1 MRGGHRRYVVSSCKK
16 IAFYYLKRRQNEKI
30 SSVFIKCC
38 HNGCYIYTPAFAYE
52 GQPLGRNVAYNRTVN
67 VSNSFNTN
75 EYNKPDFLTD
85 GNLERGYQTAC
96 VSSNKDNPYEDPQTW
111 SMDLGRSYEI
121 DKVVLYWEN
130 AAAKKYKI
138 YVSENKTD
146 WMEVASEEAGEKGR
160 FKYDFAPTNA
170 RYVKIELEER
180 TMEIYGY
187 CMYEWQIFTV
197 GSVEEKEMPNLA
209 ENATAVSSS
218 DDGENSAEKAIDGD
232 EGTMWRTEYIQD
244 PTVTDEE
251 KANENITLSWNS
263 PQTFDTVKVKWGG
276 GYMKG
281 YKLQTSDDGETW
293 TDMYEVTSGIASEY
307 RNIRLK
313 EAVTT
318 SHLRLQGIT
327 FGAYCFEIYE
337 IQVYDQTNVPVESI
351 NLNYTSKKLNLD
363 KEEDNKVELE
373 YNLAPSN
380 TSQTDVVWSSSNEAV
395 AEVKNG
401 VVAGK
406 SVGRADITIAS
417 KDNPNVKKTC
427 VVYVSKELDKSK
439 VTAVRNDKNINV
451 NWTKVA
457 HASSYVLSRYN
468 KSTGIVNDIYEG
480 TDTAFEDK
488 DLTSGKYVYT
498 VKAIVDENAADANL
512 YSNSVSEES
521 EAVIIPESV
530 TGIEVANDYQH
541 MGLFVGGSGKIRY
554 SVLPSNATNTNVTF
568 KSLNE
573 KVAIVDANGVVTGV
587 SEGNADIVITTEE
600 GGFEAKCAVRV
611 DGIDARG
618 IERVGD
624 KTVTMGLN
632 QTRQLQVKITPSDT
646 TNKNVQWTSSNNSVA
661 TVDSNGVVIS
671 KNSGSTIITATTHN
685 GLKTEFFIEVETPVT
700 NITLNSNEINL
711 NPGGTFK
718 LDATVN
724 PSNASNKNI
733 KWISANESIATV
745 DQSGNV
751 TADVA
756 GTTYISAV
764 SADGKVVAT
773 CTVNVSK
780 PVVTK
785 PAKVKIKSAKKK
797 GKKVTLKWKKI
808 SDAAGY
814 VVYMKTNSGKFKA
827 VKTVKKAKTVKAVI
841 SLKKGNKYS
850 FKIRAYKLDEET
862 NVYGAYSKIKKVKM

>member
-1 MRGGHRRYVVSSCKK
+1 MKK
-16 IAFYYLKRRQNEKI
+16 LVACLL
-30 SSVFIKCC
+30 SVATMVATL
-38 HNGCYIYTPAFAYE
+38 YTPAFAYE

-121 DKVVLYWEN
+121 NKVVLYWEN

-146 WMEVASEEAGEKGR
+146 WMKVASEEAGEKGR

-209 ENATAVSSS
+209 ENATAVASS

-251 KANENITLSWNS
+251 KADENITLSWNS
-263 PQTFDTVKVKWGG
+263 PQTFDTIKIKWGG

-313 EAVTT
+313 EVVTT

-498 VKAIVDENAADANL
+498 VKAIVDENDADANL

-521 EAVIIPESV
+521 EAVIIPEPV

-554 SVLPSNATNTNVTF
+554 SVLPGNATNTNVTF

-573 KVAIVDANGVVTGV
+573 KVATVDANGDVTGV

-600 GGFEAKCAVRV
+600 GGFEAKCTVRV

-751 TADVA
+751 AADVA

-841 SLKKGNKYS
+841 SIKKGNKYS

>member
-1 MRGGHRRYVVSSCKK
+1 MKK
-16 IAFYYLKRRQNEKI
+16 LVACLL
-30 SSVFIKCC
+30 SVATMVATL
-38 HNGCYIYTPAFAYE
+38 YTPAFAYE

-111 SMDLGRSYEI
+111 SIDLGRSYEI
-121 DKVVLYWEN
+121 DKIVLYWEN

-197 GSVEEKEMPNLA
+197 GSVEEKEVPNLA
-209 ENATAVSSS
+209 ENATAVASS

-251 KANENITLSWNS
+251 KADENITLSWNS

-281 YKLQTSDDGETW
+281 YTLQTSDDGETW

-373 YNLAPSN
+373 YNLSPSN
-380 TSQTDVVWSSSNEAV
+380 TSQTDIVWSSSNEAV
-395 AEVKNG
+395 AKVKNG
-401 VVAGK
+401 VVTGK
-406 SVGRADITIAS
+406 SVGTAIITIAS

-457 HASSYVLSRYN
+457 HASSYVLLRYN

-498 VKAIVDENAADANL
+498 VKAIVDENDADANL

-521 EAVIIPESV
+521 EAVIIPEPV

-554 SVLPSNATNTNVTF
+554 SVLPGNATNTNVTF

-573 KVAIVDANGVVTGV
+573 KVATVDANGVVTGV

-600 GGFEAKCAVRV
+600 GGFEAKCTVRV

-661 TVDSNGVVIS
+661 TVDSNGGVTS
-671 KNSGSTIITATTHN
+671 KNSGSTIITVTTHN

-827 VKTVKKAKTVKAVI
+827 VKTVKKAKKVKAVI

>member
-1 MRGGHRRYVVSSCKK
+1 MKK
-16 IAFYYLKRRQNEKI
+16 LVACLL
-30 SSVFIKCC
+30 SVATMVATL
-38 HNGCYIYTPAFAYE
+38 YTPAFAYE

-121 DKVVLYWEN
+121 NKVVLYWEN

-209 ENATAVSSS
+209 ENATAVASS

-401 VVAGK
+401 VVEGK

-427 VVYVSKELDKSK
+427 VVYASKELDKSK
-439 VTAVRNDKNINV
+439 VTAVRNDKIINV
-451 NWTKVA
+451 NWKKVA

-498 VKAIVDENAADANL
+498 VKAIVDENDADANL

-600 GGFEAKCAVRV
+600 GGFEAKCTVRV

>member
-1 MRGGHRRYVVSSCKK
+1 MKK
-16 IAFYYLKRRQNEKI
+16 LVACLL
-30 SSVFIKCC
+30 SVATMVATL
-38 HNGCYIYTPAFAYE
+38 YTPAFAYE

-138 YVSENKTD
+138 YVSENKID

-281 YKLQTSDDGETW
+281 YKLRISDDGETW

-363 KEEDNKVELE
+363 KKEDNKVELE

-480 TDTAFEDK
+480 TDTTFEDK

-573 KVAIVDANGVVTGV
+573 KVATVDANGVVTGV

-600 GGFEAKCAVRV
+600 GGFEAKCTVRV

>member
-1 MRGGHRRYVVSSCKK
+1 MKK
-16 IAFYYLKRRQNEKI
+16 LVACLL
-30 SSVFIKCC
+30 SVATMVATL
-38 HNGCYIYTPAFAYE
+38 YTPAFAYE

-146 WMEVASEEAGEKGR
+146 WMEVASEEAGEKRR

-209 ENATAVSSS
+209 ENATAVASS

-276 GYMKG
+276 CYMKG

-337 IQVYDQTNVPVESI
+337 IQVYDQTNVPVENI

-427 VVYVSKELDKSK
+427 VVYVSKELDNSK

-498 VKAIVDENAADANL
+498 VKAIVDENDADANF

-573 KVAIVDANGVVTGV
+573 KVATVDANGVVTGV

>member
-1 MRGGHRRYVVSSCKK
+1 MKK
-16 IAFYYLKRRQNEKI
+16 LVACLL
-30 SSVFIKCC
+30 SVATMVATL
-38 HNGCYIYTPAFAYE
+38 YTPAFAYE

-197 GSVEEKEMPNLA
+197 GSVEEKEMSNLA
-209 ENATAVSSS
+209 ENATAVASS

-244 PTVTDEE
+244 QTVTDEE

-373 YNLAPSN
+373 YNIAPSN
-380 TSQTDVVWSSSNEAV
+380 TSQTDIVWSSSNEAV

-498 VKAIVDENAADANL
+498 VKVIVDENDADTNL

-521 EAVIIPESV
+521 EAVIIPEPV

-554 SVLPSNATNTNVTF
+554 SVLPGNATNTNVTF

-573 KVAIVDANGVVTGV
+573 KVATVDANGVVTGV

-600 GGFEAKCAVRV
+600 GGFEAKCTVRV

-661 TVDSNGVVIS
+661 TVDSNGVVTS

-685 GLKTEFFIEVETPVT
+685 ELKTEFFIEVETPVT

>member
-1 MRGGHRRYVVSSCKK
+1 MKK
-16 IAFYYLKRRQNEKI
+16 LVACLL
-30 SSVFIKCC
+30 SVATMVATL
-38 HNGCYIYTPAFAYE
+38 YTPAFAYE

-96 VSSNKDNPYEDPQTW
+96 VSSNKNNPYEDPQTW

-363 KEEDNKVELE
+363 KKEDNKVELE

-573 KVAIVDANGVVTGV
+573 KVATVDANGVVTGV

-600 GGFEAKCAVRV
+600 GGFEAKCTVRV

>member
-1 MRGGHRRYVVSSCKK
+1 MKK
-16 IAFYYLKRRQNEKI
+16 LVACLL
-30 SSVFIKCC
+30 SVATMVATL
-38 HNGCYIYTPAFAYE
+38 YTPAFAYE

-96 VSSNKDNPYEDPQTW
+96 ISSNKDNPYEDPQTW

-121 DKVVLYWEN
+121 DKVILYWEN

-197 GSVEEKEMPNLA
+197 GSVEEKEVPNLA
-209 ENATAVSSS
+209 ENATAVASS

-251 KANENITLSWNS
+251 KADENITLSWNS

-373 YNLAPSN
+373 YNLSPSN
-380 TSQTDVVWSSSNEAV
+380 TSQTDIVWSSSNEAV
-395 AEVKNG
+395 AKVKNG
-401 VVAGK
+401 VVTGK
-406 SVGRADITIAS
+406 SVGTAIITIAS

-498 VKAIVDENAADANL
+498 VKAIVDENDADTNL

-521 EAVIIPESV
+521 EAVIIPEPV
-530 TGIEVANDYQH
+530 TGIEVANDYKH

-554 SVLPSNATNTNVTF
+554 SVLPGNATNTNVTF

-573 KVAIVDANGVVTGV
+573 KVATVDANGVVTGV

-600 GGFEAKCAVRV
+600 GGFEAKCTVRV

-661 TVDSNGVVIS
+661 TVDSNGVVTS

-685 GLKTEFFIEVETPVT
+685 ELKTEFFIEVETSVT

-751 TADVA
+751 AADVA

-827 VKTVKKAKTVKAVI
+827 VKTVKKAKKVKAVI

>member
-1 MRGGHRRYVVSSCKK
+1 MKK
-16 IAFYYLKRRQNEKI
+16 LVACLL
-30 SSVFIKCC
+30 SVATMVATL
-38 HNGCYIYTPAFAYE
+38 YTPAFAYE

-337 IQVYDQTNVPVESI
+337 IQVYDQTNVPVENI

-554 SVLPSNATNTNVTF
+554 SVIPSNATNTNVTF

-600 GGFEAKCAVRV
+600 GGFEAKCTVRV

-808 SDAAGY
+808 SDVAGY

-827 VKTVKKAKTVKAVI
+827 IKTVKKAKTVKAVI

>member
-1 MRGGHRRYVVSSCKK
+1 MKK
-16 IAFYYLKRRQNEKI
+16 LVACLL
-30 SSVFIKCC
+30 SVATMVATL
-38 HNGCYIYTPAFAYE
+38 YTPAFAYE

-180 TMEIYGY
+180 TMETYGY

-209 ENATAVSSS
+209 ENATAVASS

-363 KEEDNKVELE
+363 KKEDNKVELE

-480 TDTAFEDK
+480 TDTTFEDK

-573 KVAIVDANGVVTGV
+573 KVATVDANGVVTGV

-600 GGFEAKCAVRV
+600 GGFEAKCTVRV

>member
-1 MRGGHRRYVVSSCKK
+1 MKK
-16 IAFYYLKRRQNEKI
+16 LVACLL
-30 SSVFIKCC
+30 SVATMVATL
-38 HNGCYIYTPAFAYE
+38 YTPAFAYE

-209 ENATAVSSS
+209 ENATAVASS

-244 PTVTDEE
+244 STVTDEE

-401 VVAGK
+401 VVEGK

-417 KDNPNVKKTC
+417 KDNPNTKKTC

-439 VTAVRNDKNINV
+439 VTAVRNDKIINV
-451 NWTKVA
+451 NWKKVA

-498 VKAIVDENAADANL
+498 VKAIVDENDADANL

-600 GGFEAKCAVRV
+600 GGFEAKCTVRV
-611 DGIDARG
+611 DGIYARG

-632 QTRQLQVKITPSDT
+632 QTRQLQVKIAPSDT

-764 SADGKVVAT
+764 SADGKVIAT

>member
-1 MRGGHRRYVVSSCKK
+1 MKK
-16 IAFYYLKRRQNEKI
+16 LVACLL
-30 SSVFIKCC
+30 SVATMVATL
-38 HNGCYIYTPAFAYE
+38 YTPAFAYE

-209 ENATAVSSS
+209 ENATAVASS

-439 VTAVRNDKNINV
+439 VTAVRNDKIINV

-498 VKAIVDENAADANL
+498 VKAIVDENAADTNI

-600 GGFEAKCAVRV
+600 GGFEAKCTVRV

-745 DQSGNV
+745 DPSGNV

-827 VKTVKKAKTVKAVI
+827 IKTVKKAKTIKAVI

>member
-1 MRGGHRRYVVSSCKK
+1 MKK
-16 IAFYYLKRRQNEKI
+16 LVACLL
-30 SSVFIKCC
+30 SVATMVATL
-38 HNGCYIYTPAFAYE
+38 YTPAFAYE
-52 GQPLGRNVAYNRTVN
+52 GQPLGRNVAYDRTVN

-209 ENATAVSSS
+209 ENATAVASS

-244 PTVTDEE
+244 STVTDEE

-401 VVAGK
+401 VVEGK

-417 KDNPNVKKTC
+417 KDNPNTKKTC

-439 VTAVRNDKNINV
+439 VTAVRNDKIINV
-451 NWTKVA
+451 NWKKVA

-498 VKAIVDENAADANL
+498 VKAIVDENDADANL

-600 GGFEAKCAVRV
+600 GGFEAKCTVRV
-611 DGIDARG
+611 DGIYARG

-764 SADGKVVAT
+764 SADGKVIAT

>member
-1 MRGGHRRYVVSSCKK
+1 MKK
-16 IAFYYLKRRQNEKI
+16 LVACLL
-30 SSVFIKCC
+30 SVATMVATL
-38 HNGCYIYTPAFAYE
+38 YTPAFAYE

-96 VSSNKDNPYEDPQTW
+96 VSLNKDNPYEDPQTW

-187 CMYEWQIFTV
+187 CMYELQIFTV

-209 ENATAVSSS
+209 ENATAVASS

-244 PTVTDEE
+244 QTVTDEE

-363 KEEDNKVELE
+363 KEEDNKVELD
-373 YNLAPSN
+373 YNIAPSN

-401 VVAGK
+401 VVTGK

-498 VKAIVDENAADANL
+498 VKVIVDENDADTNL

-521 EAVIIPESV
+521 EAVIIPEPV

-554 SVLPSNATNTNVTF
+554 SVLPGNATNTNVTF

-573 KVAIVDANGVVTGV
+573 KVATVDANGVVTGV

-600 GGFEAKCAVRV
+600 GGFEAKCTVRV
-611 DGIDARG
+611 DGIYARG

-661 TVDSNGVVIS
+661 TVDSNGVITS

-685 GLKTEFFIEVETPVT
+685 ELKTEFFIEVETSVT

-711 NPGGTFK
+711 NTGGTFK

-751 TADVA
+751 AADVA

-808 SDAAGY
+808 SYVAGY

-862 NVYGAYSKIKKVKM
+862 NVYVAYSKIKKVKM

>member
-1 MRGGHRRYVVSSCKK
+1 MKK
-16 IAFYYLKRRQNEKI
+16 LVACLL
-30 SSVFIKCC
+30 SVATMVATL
-38 HNGCYIYTPAFAYE
+38 YTPAFAYE
-52 GQPLGRNVAYNRTVN
+52 GQPLGRNVAYDRTVN

-209 ENATAVSSS
+209 ENATAVASS

-251 KANENITLSWNS
+251 KADENITLSWNS

-457 HASSYVLSRYN
+457 HVSSYVLSRYN

-521 EAVIIPESV
+521 EAVIIPEPV

-600 GGFEAKCAVRV
+600 GGFEAKCTVRV

-745 DQSGNV
+745 DPSGNV

>member
-1 MRGGHRRYVVSSCKK
+1 MKK
-16 IAFYYLKRRQNEKI
+16 LVACLL
-30 SSVFIKCC
+30 SVATMVATL
-38 HNGCYIYTPAFAYE
+38 YTPALAYD
-52 GQPLGRNVAYNRTVN
+52 GQPLGENVAYRRTVD

-111 SMDLGRSYEI
+111 SMDLGRSYQI

-170 RYVKIELEER
+170 RYVKIKLEER

-197 GSVEEKEMPNLA
+197 GSVEEKEVPNLA
-209 ENATAVSSS
+209 ENATAVASS

-251 KANENITLSWNS
+251 KADENITLSWNS

-281 YKLQTSDDGETW
+281 YKLQTSDDGEIW

-327 FGAYCFEIYE
+327 FGAYCFEVYE

-351 NLNYTSKKLNLD
+351 NLNYTSKKLNLY

-380 TSQTDVVWSSSNEAV
+380 TSQTDIVWSSSNEAV

-401 VVAGK
+401 VVTGK
-406 SVGRADITIAS
+406 SVGTAIITIAS

-457 HASSYVLSRYN
+457 HASSYVLLRYN

-498 VKAIVDENAADANL
+498 VKAIVDENDADANL

-521 EAVIIPESV
+521 EAVIIPEPV

-554 SVLPSNATNTNVTF
+554 SVLPGNATNTNVTF

-573 KVAIVDANGVVTGV
+573 KVATVDANGVVTGV

-600 GGFEAKCAVRV
+600 GGFEAKCTVRV

-618 IERVGD
+618 VERVGD

-632 QTRQLQVKITPSDT
+632 QTSQLQVKITPSDT

-661 TVDSNGVVIS
+661 TVDSNGVVTS
-671 KNSGSTIITATTHN
+671 KNSGSTIITVTTHN

-751 TADVA
+751 AADVA

-827 VKTVKKAKTVKAVI
+827 VKTVKKAKKVKAVI

>member
-1 MRGGHRRYVVSSCKK
+1 MKK
-16 IAFYYLKRRQNEKI
+16 LVACLL
-30 SSVFIKCC
+30 SVATL
-38 HNGCYIYTPAFAYE
+38 YTPAFAYE

-121 DKVVLYWEN
+121 DKVILYWEN

-197 GSVEEKEMPNLA
+197 GSVEEKEVPNLA
-209 ENATAVSSS
+209 ENATAVASS

-244 PTVTDEE
+244 QTVTDEE

-373 YNLAPSN
+373 YNLSPSN
-380 TSQTDVVWSSSNEAV
+380 TSQTDIVWSSSNEAV

-401 VVAGK
+401 VVTGK

-498 VKAIVDENAADANL
+498 VKAIVDENDADTNL

-521 EAVIIPESV
+521 EAVIIPEPV
-530 TGIEVANDYQH
+530 TGIEVANDYKH

-554 SVLPSNATNTNVTF
+554 SVLPGNATNTNVTF

-573 KVAIVDANGVVTGV
+573 KVATVDANGVVTGV

-600 GGFEAKCAVRV
+600 GGFEAKCTVRV

-661 TVDSNGVVIS
+661 TVDSNGVVTS

-685 GLKTEFFIEVETPVT
+685 ELKTEFFIEVETSVT

-751 TADVA
+751 AADVA

-827 VKTVKKAKTVKAVI
+827 VKTVKKAKKVKAVI

>member
-1 MRGGHRRYVVSSCKK
+1 MKK
-16 IAFYYLKRRQNEKI
+16 LVACLL
-30 SSVFIKCC
+30 SVATMVATL
-38 HNGCYIYTPAFAYE
+38 YTPAFAYE

-85 GNLERGYQTAC
+85 GNLERGYQTAR

-209 ENATAVSSS
+209 ENATAVASS

-451 NWTKVA
+451 KWTKVA

-498 VKAIVDENAADANL
+498 VKAIVDENDANANL

-600 GGFEAKCAVRV
+600 GGFEAKCTVRV

>member
-1 MRGGHRRYVVSSCKK
+1 MKK
-16 IAFYYLKRRQNEKI
+16 LVACLL
-30 SSVFIKCC
+30 SVATMVATL
-38 HNGCYIYTPAFAYE
+38 YTPAFAYE

-209 ENATAVSSS
+209 ENATAVASS

-380 TSQTDVVWSSSNEAV
+380 TSQPDVVWSSSNEAV

>member
-1 MRGGHRRYVVSSCKK
+1 MKK
-16 IAFYYLKRRQNEKI
+16 LVACLL
-30 SSVFIKCC
+30 SVATMVATL
-38 HNGCYIYTPAFAYE
+38 YTPAFAYE

-197 GSVEEKEMPNLA
+197 GSVEEKEVPNLA
-209 ENATAVSSS
+209 ENATAVASS

-244 PTVTDEE
+244 QTVTDEE

-327 FGAYCFEIYE
+327 FSAYCFEIYE

-373 YNLAPSN
+373 YNLSPSN
-380 TSQTDVVWSSSNEAV
+380 TSQTDIVWSSSNEAV

-401 VVAGK
+401 VVTGK

-498 VKAIVDENAADANL
+498 VKAIVDENDADTNL

-521 EAVIIPESV
+521 EAVIIPEPV
-530 TGIEVANDYQH
+530 TGIEVANDYKH

-554 SVLPSNATNTNVTF
+554 SVLPGNATNTNVTF

-573 KVAIVDANGVVTGV
+573 KVATVDANGVVTGV

-600 GGFEAKCAVRV
+600 GGFEAKCTVRV

-661 TVDSNGVVIS
+661 TVDSNGVVTS

-685 GLKTEFFIEVETPVT
+685 ELKTEFFIEVETSVT

-751 TADVA
+751 AADVA

-827 VKTVKKAKTVKAVI
+827 VKTVKKAKKVKAVI

>member
-1 MRGGHRRYVVSSCKK
+1 MKK
-16 IAFYYLKRRQNEKI
+16 LVACLL
-30 SSVFIKCC
+30 SVATMVATL
-38 HNGCYIYTPAFAYE
+38 YTPAFAYE

-96 VSSNKDNPYEDPQTW
+96 ISSNKDNPYEDPQTW

-209 ENATAVSSS
+209 ENATAVASS

-244 PTVTDEE
+244 STVTDEE

-401 VVAGK
+401 VVEGK

-417 KDNPNVKKTC
+417 KDNPNTKKTC

-439 VTAVRNDKNINV
+439 VTAVRNDKIINV
-451 NWTKVA
+451 NWKKVA

-498 VKAIVDENAADANL
+498 VKAIVDENDADANL

-600 GGFEAKCAVRV
+600 GGFEAKCTVRV
-611 DGIDARG
+611 DGIYARG

-764 SADGKVVAT
+764 SADGKVIAT

>member
-1 MRGGHRRYVVSSCKK
+1 MKK
-16 IAFYYLKRRQNEKI
+16 LVACLL
-30 SSVFIKCC
+30 SVATMVATL
-38 HNGCYIYTPAFAYE
+38 YTPAFAYE

-111 SMDLGRSYEI
+111 SIDLGRSYEI
-121 DKVVLYWEN
+121 DKIVLYWEN

-209 ENATAVSSS
+209 KNATAVASS

-251 KANENITLSWNS
+251 KADENITLSWNS

-373 YNLAPSN
+373 YNLSPSN
-380 TSQTDVVWSSSNEAV
+380 TSQTDIVWSSSNEAV
-395 AEVKNG
+395 AKVKNG
-401 VVAGK
+401 VVTGK
-406 SVGRADITIAS
+406 SVGTAIITIAS

-457 HASSYVLSRYN
+457 HASSYVLLRYN

-498 VKAIVDENAADANL
+498 VKAIVDENDADANL

-521 EAVIIPESV
+521 EAVIIPEPV

-554 SVLPSNATNTNVTF
+554 SVLPGNATNTNVTF

-573 KVAIVDANGVVTGV
+573 KVATVDANGVVTGV

-600 GGFEAKCAVRV
+600 GGFEAKCTVRV

-661 TVDSNGVVIS
+661 TVDSNGGVTS
-671 KNSGSTIITATTHN
+671 KNSGSTIITVTTHN

>member
-1 MRGGHRRYVVSSCKK
+1 MKK
-16 IAFYYLKRRQNEKI
+16 LVACLL
-30 SSVFIKCC
+30 SVATMVATL
-38 HNGCYIYTPAFAYE
+38 YTPAFAYE

-111 SMDLGRSYEI
+111 SIDLGRSYEI
-121 DKVVLYWEN
+121 DKIVLYWEN

-197 GSVEEKEMPNLA
+197 GSVEEKEVPNLA
-209 ENATAVSSS
+209 ENATAVASS

-244 PTVTDEE
+244 QTVTDEE

-373 YNLAPSN
+373 YNIAPSN

-468 KSTGIVNDIYEG
+468 KITGIVNDIYEG

-498 VKAIVDENAADANL
+498 VKAILDENEADANL

-521 EAVIIPESV
+521 EAVIIPEPV
-530 TGIEVANDYQH
+530 TGIEVANDYKH

-554 SVLPSNATNTNVTF
+554 SVLPGNATNTNVTF

-573 KVAIVDANGVVTGV
+573 KVATVDANGVVTGV

-600 GGFEAKCAVRV
+600 GGFEAKCTVRV

-646 TNKNVQWTSSNNSVA
+646 TNKNVQWTSSNNSVT
-661 TVDSNGVVIS
+661 TVDSNGVVTS

-711 NPGGTFK
+711 NQGGTFK

-827 VKTVKKAKTVKAVI
+827 VKTVKKAKKVKAVI

>member
-1 MRGGHRRYVVSSCKK
+1 MKK
-16 IAFYYLKRRQNEKI
+16 LVACLL
-30 SSVFIKCC
+30 SVATMVATL
-38 HNGCYIYTPAFAYE
+38 YTPAFAYE

-209 ENATAVSSS
+209 ENATAVASS

-337 IQVYDQTNVPVESI
+337 IQVYDQTNVPVENI

-427 VVYVSKELDKSK
+427 VVYVSKELDNSK

-498 VKAIVDENAADANL
+498 VKAIVDENDADANF

-573 KVAIVDANGVVTGV
+573 KVATVDANGVVTGV

-600 GGFEAKCAVRV
+600 GGFEAKCTVRV

-661 TVDSNGVVIS
+661 TVDSNGVVTS

-764 SADGKVVAT
+764 SADGKVIAT

>member
-1 MRGGHRRYVVSSCKK
+1 MKK
-16 IAFYYLKRRQNEKI
+16 LVACLL
-30 SSVFIKCC
+30 SVATMVATL
-38 HNGCYIYTPAFAYE
+38 YTPAFAYE

-209 ENATAVSSS
+209 ENATAVASS

-363 KEEDNKVELE
+363 KKEDNKVELE
-373 YNLAPSN
+373 YNLAPFN

-498 VKAIVDENAADANL
+498 VKAIVDENDANANL

-554 SVLPSNATNTNVTF
+554 SVIPSNATNTNVTF

-600 GGFEAKCAVRV
+600 GGFEAKCTVRV

-661 TVDSNGVVIS
+661 TVDSNGVVTS

-711 NPGGTFK
+711 NTGGTFK

-745 DQSGNV
+745 DKSGNV
-751 TADVA
+751 IADVA

-780 PVVTK
+780 PIVTK

-827 VKTVKKAKTVKAVI
+827 VKTVKKAKTVKVVI

>member
-1 MRGGHRRYVVSSCKK
+1 MKK
-16 IAFYYLKRRQNEKI
+16 LVACLL
-30 SSVFIKCC
+30 SVATMVATL
-38 HNGCYIYTPAFAYE
+38 YTPAFAYE

-121 DKVVLYWEN
+121 DKVILYWEN

-197 GSVEEKEMPNLA
+197 GSVEEKEVPNLA
-209 ENATAVSSS
+209 ENATAVASS

-244 PTVTDEE
+244 QTVTDEE

-373 YNLAPSN
+373 YNIAPSN
-380 TSQTDVVWSSSNEAV
+380 TSQTDIVWSSSNEAV

-401 VVAGK
+401 VVTGK

-468 KSTGIVNDIYEG
+468 KITGIVNDIYEG

-498 VKAIVDENAADANL
+498 VKAILDENEADANL

-521 EAVIIPESV
+521 EAVIIPEPV

-554 SVLPSNATNTNVTF
+554 SVLPGNATNTNVTF

-573 KVAIVDANGVVTGV
+573 KVATVDANGVVTGV

-600 GGFEAKCAVRV
+600 GGFEAKCTVRV

-661 TVDSNGVVIS
+661 TVDSNGVVTS

-685 GLKTEFFIEVETPVT
+685 GLKTEFFIEVETSVT

-751 TADVA
+751 TADVD

-827 VKTVKKAKTVKAVI
+827 VKTVKKAKKVKAVI

>member
-1 MRGGHRRYVVSSCKK
+1 MKK
-16 IAFYYLKRRQNEKI
+16 LVACLL
-30 SSVFIKCC
+30 SVATMVATL
-38 HNGCYIYTPAFAYE
+38 YTPAFAYE

-209 ENATAVSSS
+209 ENATAVASS

-363 KEEDNKVELE
+363 KKEDNKVELE

-480 TDTAFEDK
+480 TDTTFEDK

-573 KVAIVDANGVVTGV
+573 KVATVDANGVVTGV

-600 GGFEAKCAVRV
+600 GGFEAKCTVRV

-632 QTRQLQVKITPSDT
+632 QTCQLQVKITPSDT

>member
-1 MRGGHRRYVVSSCKK
+1 MKK
-16 IAFYYLKRRQNEKI
+16 LVACLL
-30 SSVFIKCC
+30 SVATMVATL
-38 HNGCYIYTPAFAYE
+38 YTPAFAYE

-111 SMDLGRSYEI
+111 SIDLGRSYEI
-121 DKVVLYWEN
+121 DKIVLYWES

-170 RYVKIELEER
+170 RYVKIKLEER

-197 GSVEEKEMPNLA
+197 GSVEEKEVPNLA
-209 ENATAVSSS
+209 ENATAVASS

-244 PTVTDEE
+244 QTVTDEE

-373 YNLAPSN
+373 YNIAPSN

-417 KDNPNVKKTC
+417 KDNPNVKKIC

-468 KSTGIVNDIYEG
+468 KITGIVNDIYEG

-498 VKAIVDENAADANL
+498 VKAIVDENDADTNL

-521 EAVIIPESV
+521 EAVIIPEPV

-554 SVLPSNATNTNVTF
+554 SVLPGNATNTNATF

-573 KVAIVDANGVVTGV
+573 KVATVDANGVVTGV

-600 GGFEAKCAVRV
+600 GGFEAKCTVRV

-632 QTRQLQVKITPSDT
+632 QTSQLQVKITPSDT

-661 TVDSNGVVIS
+661 TVDSNGGVTS
-671 KNSGSTIITATTHN
+671 KNSGSTIITVTTHN

-751 TADVA
+751 AADVA

>member
-1 MRGGHRRYVVSSCKK
+1 MKK
-16 IAFYYLKRRQNEKI
+16 LVACLL
-30 SSVFIKCC
+30 SVATMVATL
-38 HNGCYIYTPAFAYE
+38 YTPAFAYE

-209 ENATAVSSS
+209 ENATAVASS

-380 TSQTDVVWSSSNEAV
+380 TSQPDVVWSSSNEAV

-600 GGFEAKCAVRV
+600 GGFEAKCTVRV

>member
-1 MRGGHRRYVVSSCKK
+1 MKK
-16 IAFYYLKRRQNEKI
+16 LVACLL
-30 SSVFIKCC
+30 SVATMVATL
-38 HNGCYIYTPAFAYE
+38 YTPAFAYE

-160 FKYDFAPTNA
+160 FKYDFAPTNS

-363 KEEDNKVELE
+363 KKEDNKVELE

-573 KVAIVDANGVVTGV
+573 K
-587 SEGNADIVITTEE
+587 
-600 GGFEAKCAVRV
+600 
-611 DGIDARG
+611 
-618 IERVGD
+618 
-624 KTVTMGLN
+624 
-632 QTRQLQVKITPSDT
+632 
-646 TNKNVQWTSSNNSVA
+646 
-661 TVDSNGVVIS
+661 
-671 KNSGSTIITATTHN
+671 
-685 GLKTEFFIEVETPVT
+685 
-700 NITLNSNEINL
+700 
-711 NPGGTFK
+711 
-718 LDATVN
+718 
-724 PSNASNKNI
+724 
-733 KWISANESIATV
+733 
-745 DQSGNV
+745 
-751 TADVA
+751 
-756 GTTYISAV
+756 
-764 SADGKVVAT
+764 
-773 CTVNVSK
+773 
-780 PVVTK
+780 
-785 PAKVKIKSAKKK
+785 
-797 GKKVTLKWKKI
+797 
-808 SDAAGY
+808 
-814 VVYMKTNSGKFKA
+814 
-827 VKTVKKAKTVKAVI
+827 
-841 SLKKGNKYS
+841 
-850 FKIRAYKLDEET
+850 
-862 NVYGAYSKIKKVKM
+862 

>member
-1 MRGGHRRYVVSSCKK
+1 MKK
-16 IAFYYLKRRQNEKI
+16 LVACLL
-30 SSVFIKCC
+30 SVATMVATL
-38 HNGCYIYTPAFAYE
+38 YTPAFAYE

-209 ENATAVSSS
+209 ENATAVASS

-281 YKLQTSDDGETW
+281 YKLQISDDGETW

-318 SHLRLQGIT
+318 THLRLQGIT

-363 KEEDNKVELE
+363 KKEDNKVELE

-480 TDTAFEDK
+480 TDTTFEDK

-554 SVLPSNATNTNVTF
+554 SVIPSNATNTNVTF

-600 GGFEAKCAVRV
+600 GGFEAKCTVRV

-780 PVVTK
+780 PIVTK

>member
-1 MRGGHRRYVVSSCKK
+1 MKK
-16 IAFYYLKRRQNEKI
+16 LVACLL
-30 SSVFIKCC
+30 SVATMVATL
-38 HNGCYIYTPAFAYE
+38 YTPAFAYE

-521 EAVIIPESV
+521 EAVIIPEPV

-600 GGFEAKCAVRV
+600 GGFEAKCTVRV

-764 SADGKVVAT
+764 SADGKVIAT

>member
-1 MRGGHRRYVVSSCKK
+1 MKK
-16 IAFYYLKRRQNEKI
+16 LVACLL
-30 SSVFIKCC
+30 SVATMVATL
-38 HNGCYIYTPAFAYE
+38 YTPAFAYE

-96 VSSNKDNPYEDPQTW
+96 ISSNKDNPYEDPQTW

-121 DKVVLYWEN
+121 DKVILYWEN

-197 GSVEEKEMPNLA
+197 GSVEEKEVPNLA
-209 ENATAVSSS
+209 ENATAVASS

-244 PTVTDEE
+244 QTVTDEE

-373 YNLAPSN
+373 YNIAPSN
-380 TSQTDVVWSSSNEAV
+380 TSQTDIVWSSSNEAV

-401 VVAGK
+401 VVTGK

-457 HASSYVLSRYN
+457 QASSYVLSRYN
-468 KSTGIVNDIYEG
+468 KITGIVNDIYEG

-498 VKAIVDENAADANL
+498 VKAILDENEADANL

-521 EAVIIPESV
+521 EAVIIPEPV

-554 SVLPSNATNTNVTF
+554 SVLPGNATNTNVTF

-573 KVAIVDANGVVTGV
+573 KVATVDANGVVTGV

-600 GGFEAKCAVRV
+600 GGFEAKCTVRV

-632 QTRQLQVKITPSDT
+632 QTRQ
-646 TNKNVQWTSSNNSVA
+646 
-661 TVDSNGVVIS
+661 
-671 KNSGSTIITATTHN
+671 
-685 GLKTEFFIEVETPVT
+685 
-700 NITLNSNEINL
+700 
-711 NPGGTFK
+711 
-718 LDATVN
+718 
-724 PSNASNKNI
+724 
-733 KWISANESIATV
+733 
-745 DQSGNV
+745 
-751 TADVA
+751 
-756 GTTYISAV
+756 
-764 SADGKVVAT
+764 
-773 CTVNVSK
+773 
-780 PVVTK
+780 
-785 PAKVKIKSAKKK
+785 
-797 GKKVTLKWKKI
+797 
-808 SDAAGY
+808 
-814 VVYMKTNSGKFKA
+814 
-827 VKTVKKAKTVKAVI
+827 
-841 SLKKGNKYS
+841 
-850 FKIRAYKLDEET
+850 
-862 NVYGAYSKIKKVKM
+862 

>member
-1 MRGGHRRYVVSSCKK
+1 MKK
-16 IAFYYLKRRQNEKI
+16 LVACLL
-30 SSVFIKCC
+30 SVATMVATL
-38 HNGCYIYTPAFAYE
+38 YTPAFAYE

-209 ENATAVSSS
+209 ENATAVASS

-244 PTVTDEE
+244 PTITDEE

-373 YNLAPSN
+373 YNIAPSN

-554 SVLPSNATNTNVTF
+554 SVIPSNATNTNVTF

-600 GGFEAKCAVRV
+600 GGFEAKCTVRV

-632 QTRQLQVKITPSDT
+632 QTRQLQVKITPSDA

-685 GLKTEFFIEVETPVT
+685 GLKTEFFMEVETPVT

>member
-1 MRGGHRRYVVSSCKK
+1 MKK
-16 IAFYYLKRRQNEKI
+16 LVACLL
-30 SSVFIKCC
+30 SVATMVATL
-38 HNGCYIYTPAFAYE
+38 YTPAFAYE

-111 SMDLGRSYEI
+111 SIDLGRSYEI
-121 DKVVLYWEN
+121 DKIVLYWEN

-209 ENATAVSSS
+209 KNATAEASS

-251 KANENITLSWNS
+251 KADENITLSWNS

-373 YNLAPSN
+373 YNLSPFN
-380 TSQTDVVWSSSNEAV
+380 TSQTDIVWSSSNEAV

-401 VVAGK
+401 VVTGK
-406 SVGRADITIAS
+406 SVGTAIITIAS
-417 KDNPNVKKTC
+417 KDNPNVNKEC
-427 VVYVSKELDKSK
+427 IVNVSRELDKST
-439 VTAVRNDKNINV
+439 VTAVKSDNNIRV
-451 NWTKVA
+451 NWSRVA
-457 HASSYVLSRYN
+457 HASSYILSRYN
-468 KSTGIVNDIYEG
+468 KITGFVGKVYEG
-480 TDTAFEDK
+480 SDTEFEDK
-488 DLTSGKYVYT
+488 DLLSGKYVYT
-498 VKAIVDENAADANL
+498 VTAVVDKNDANANL
-512 YSNSVSEES
+512 YSNSISEES
-521 EAVIIPESV
+521 EAVIIPEPV
-530 TGIEVANDYQH
+530 TGIEVANDYKH

-554 SVLPSNATNTNVTF
+554 SVLPGNATNTNVTF

-573 KVAIVDANGVVTGV
+573 KVATVDANGVVTGV

-600 GGFEAKCAVRV
+600 GGFEAKCTVRV

-661 TVDSNGVVIS
+661 TVDSNGVVTS

-751 TADVA
+751 AADVA

-827 VKTVKKAKTVKAVI
+827 VKTVKKAKKVKAVI

>member
-1 MRGGHRRYVVSSCKK
+1 MKK
-16 IAFYYLKRRQNEKI
+16 LVACLL
-30 SSVFIKCC
+30 SVATMVATL
-38 HNGCYIYTPAFAYE
+38 YTPALAYD
-52 GQPLGRNVAYNRTVN
+52 GQPLGANVAYRRTVD

-85 GNLERGYQTAC
+85 GNLDRGYQTAC

-121 DKVVLYWEN
+121 DKIVLYWEN

-170 RYVKIELEER
+170 RYVKIKLEER

-197 GSVEEKEMPNLA
+197 GSVEEKEVPNLA
-209 ENATAVSSS
+209 ENATAVASS

-244 PTVTDEE
+244 QTVTDEE

-373 YNLAPSN
+373 YNIAPSN

-417 KDNPNVKKTC
+417 KDNPNVKKIC

-468 KSTGIVNDIYEG
+468 KITGIVNDIYEG

-498 VKAIVDENAADANL
+498 VKAIVDENDADTNL

-521 EAVIIPESV
+521 EAVIIPEPV

-554 SVLPSNATNTNVTF
+554 SVLPGNATNTNATF

-573 KVAIVDANGVVTGV
+573 KVATVDANGVVTGV

-600 GGFEAKCAVRV
+600 GGFEAKCTVRV

-632 QTRQLQVKITPSDT
+632 QTSQLQVKITPSDT

-661 TVDSNGVVIS
+661 TVDSNGGVTS
-671 KNSGSTIITATTHN
+671 KNSGSTIITVTTHN

-751 TADVA
+751 AADVA

>member
-1 MRGGHRRYVVSSCKK
+1 MKK
-16 IAFYYLKRRQNEKI
+16 LVACLL
-30 SSVFIKCC
+30 SVATMVATL
-38 HNGCYIYTPAFAYE
+38 YTPAFAYE

-209 ENATAVSSS
+209 ENATAVASS

-380 TSQTDVVWSSSNEAV
+380 TSQPDVVWSSSNEAV

-498 VKAIVDENAADANL
+498 VKAIVDENDADANF

-573 KVAIVDANGVVTGV
+573 KVATVDANGVVTGV

-661 TVDSNGVVIS
+661 TVDSNGVVTS

-685 GLKTEFFIEVETPVT
+685 GLKTEFFMEVETPVT

-764 SADGKVVAT
+764 SADDKVIAT

>member
-1 MRGGHRRYVVSSCKK
+1 MKK
-16 IAFYYLKRRQNEKI
+16 LVACLL
-30 SSVFIKCC
+30 SVATMVATL
-38 HNGCYIYTPAFAYE
+38 YTPAFAYE

-111 SMDLGRSYEI
+111 SIDLGRSYEI
-121 DKVVLYWEN
+121 DKIVLYWEN

-138 YVSENKTD
+138 YVYENKTD

-209 ENATAVSSS
+209 KNATAVASS

-251 KANENITLSWNS
+251 KADENITLSWNS

-373 YNLAPSN
+373 YKLSPFN
-380 TSQTDVVWSSSNEAV
+380 TSQTDIVWSSSNEAV

-401 VVAGK
+401 VVTGK
-406 SVGRADITIAS
+406 SVGTAIITIAS

-457 HASSYVLSRYN
+457 HASSYVLLRYN

-498 VKAIVDENAADANL
+498 VKAIVDENDADANL

-521 EAVIIPESV
+521 EAVIIPEPV

-554 SVLPSNATNTNVTF
+554 SVLPGNATNTNVTF

-573 KVAIVDANGVVTGV
+573 KVATVDANGVVTGV

-600 GGFEAKCAVRV
+600 GGFEAKCTVRV

-661 TVDSNGVVIS
+661 TVDSIGVVTS

-685 GLKTEFFIEVETPVT
+685 GLKTEFFIEVETSVT

-711 NPGGTFK
+711 NTGGTFK

-751 TADVA
+751 AADVA

-764 SADGKVVAT
+764 SADGKVIAT

-827 VKTVKKAKTVKAVI
+827 VKTVKKAKKVKAVI